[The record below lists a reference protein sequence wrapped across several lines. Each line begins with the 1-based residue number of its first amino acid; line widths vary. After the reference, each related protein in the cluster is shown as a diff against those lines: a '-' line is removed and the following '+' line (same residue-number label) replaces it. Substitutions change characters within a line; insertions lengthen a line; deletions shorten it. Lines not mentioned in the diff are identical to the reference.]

1 MNLNKKIAIILK
13 DLSGV
18 NPLEDSRRNECV
30 EIRSVLLNILR
41 FNQKLKLRE
50 IKEFFLENNYPFCN
64 ASILYAIKNYDHYA
78 KYNPNLK
85 KWHDFTVDWIYRGKM
100 PQNVKQKIALLQT
113 KVQNLDEKYLN
124 ELLDHCDYIYYRENI
139 DQQLINKLNKFTIFE

>member
-1 MNLNKKIAIILK
+1 
-13 DLSGV
+13 
-18 NPLEDSRRNECV
+18 
-30 EIRSVLLNILR
+30 
-41 FNQKLKLRE
+41 
-50 IKEFFLENNYPFCN
+50 
-64 ASILYAIKNYDHYA
+64 
-78 KYNPNLK
+78 
-85 KWHDFTVDWIYRGKM
+85 M